1 MRPKLGRK
9 EVKDRDKKGEPET
22 STGRADDRRTELD
35 LDAIPPPRL
44 LLEPLLHSRIPRK
57 ALEAGKGLQSG
68 LPESSSIN

>member
-35 LDAIPPPRL
+35 LDATPPP
-44 LLEPLLHSRIPRK
+44 PAPPRAAP
-57 ALEAGKGLQSG
+57 ALKDPKKGS
-68 LPESSSIN
+68 